1 MPTDDQPL
9 IELPPSTIGRRELLK
24 AGAAVSVGSLFTGGP
39 SRASADAARTIELP
53 GADELV
59 PENMP
64 KGFSKNEMERR
75 FKKLRAWM
83 NREKFDCLIIP
94 RRPDGNAD
102 VKWVS
107 ESNANWAVFPADGTP
122 TLIFRGGDDSR
133 SVEENSPVEF
143 DLRVS
148 RFKRSQVI
156 IDRLRELGM
165 ERARIGV
172 GNLSGQMRND
182 EGGVSYITM
191 TNVMNAF
198 PKATFE
204 SAVPLLMEVKLERG
218 PEEIEV
224 LRLASRVSELA
235 IRAIVETAAPGVV
248 QRDVWFEVFKTLLNA
263 SGEEPQR
270 LSIRGGGEGNTAGG
284 RPLDERFVAGQI
296 CSQELAAQ
304 VLGYASQVNQTICV
318 GTPAPAHWESA
329 MKYCIEV
336 FHALVDA
343 ARPGLSF
350 QEYSEI
356 YQKKVEERG
365 TAYWGVVF
373 HTGGASGDGPRM
385 GPNRPD
391 ENGDLVIKPGMVF
404 TIKPRF
410 AIQGVETPSAQ
421 YGSPVLITDTGAEQ
435 LGVRTP
441 EVITLGT

>member
-9 IELPPSTIGRRELLK
+9 IELPLSTIGRRELLK
-24 AGAAVSVGSLFTGGP
+24 AGAAVSVGSLLAGGP
-39 SRASADAARTIELP
+39 SRASAGAARTIELP

-94 RRPDGNAD
+94 SRPDGNAD
-102 VKWVS
+102 IKWVS

-182 EGGVSYITM
+182 EGGVSYVTM

-198 PKATFE
+198 PKAIFE

-296 CSQELAAQ
+296 CSQELAGQ

-336 FHALVDA
+336 FHTLVDA

-356 YQKKVEERG
+356 YRKKVEDRG

-385 GPNRPD
+385 GPTRPD

-441 EVITLGT
+441 EVITL